1 MVEMEGEEV
10 KVKIVNENDKKAS
23 SPTKSK
29 KGKKMR
35 SS

>member
-1 MVEMEGEEV
+1 MVEKEEEV
-10 KVKIVNENDKKAS
+10 KVVNDVDNKAS